1 MMSTLPCLSMC
12 LSVRPSSPVKP
23 AAPSLSLS
31 RIPRYI
37 IFSQLP
43 VLTYIVLDDFCS
55 VSLPG
60 CWARCS
66 SAKANAQTSSCPAH

>member
-12 LSVRPSSPVKP
+12 LSIHPLQLNLQLP
-23 AAPSLSLS
+23 LSLS
-31 RIPRYI
+31 CIPWYI
-37 IFSQLP
+37 IFLQLP

-60 CWARCS
+60 CWAHCS